1 MITLSSGEIDF
12 IRLSIENNC
21 RTDGRTKL
29 ERTPIEIAYG
39 DMTLKNSNGGCK
51 LKLPDTNNFQL
62 ISAKAELEK
71 PENDSPNAGKI
82 ELQISSSKLSELSV
96 NKANYLRTKMQD
108 MTTFLNNGLLNYA
121 PLKKLELK
129 KGSLAWKIYLDI
141 FVLGELDYN
150 HLDYQVK
157 LLYINT

>member
-51 LKLPDTNNFQL
+51 LKLPDTNNF
-62 ISAKAELEK
+62 
-71 PENDSPNAGKI
+71 
-82 ELQISSSKLSELSV
+82 
-96 NKANYLRTKMQD
+96 
-108 MTTFLNNGLLNYA
+108 
-121 PLKKLELK
+121 
-129 KGSLAWKIYLDI
+129 
-141 FVLGELDYN
+141 
-150 HLDYQVK
+150 
-157 LLYINT
+157 